1 MKSELPK
8 PNLNITGAELD
19 VIFSGVRANVEHSL
33 CLFLIDMCVE
43 RHNITAIFDTLISV
57 TKVSLSH

>member
-43 RHNITAIFDTLISV
+43 RHNIIT
-57 TKVSLSH
+57 SLQYSIHW